1 MADDHSQVL
10 EEAYSRGI
18 MPPDMKTAYE
28 EAKSR
33 GLLGASS
40 APVGQ
45 DIVSSIAAAP
55 RKVAEGLIGLPGT
68 MRQGVGAAMDYLTG
82 TPVDA
87 TPKYNILPTPQDIQA
102 QTSKA
107 IGPSYQ
113 PQTTPGKY
121 AGMFTEGA
129 VGALAGPG
137 SIMSKLLIGGAS
149 GLGSEAAQQY
159 APDHPIIAGLLG
171 GVGGG
176 AAAIAG
182 GKGLQA
188 VRNYASAKSAGSEI
202 GDILGTQPPPPGAVR
217 RVAKSAADDQLTVP
231 GAVATQ
237 AALGSNDA
245 MVMDLGRQLQGRA
258 EQMAVQPGA
267 AQNMVLNAVE
277 GRTGQ
282 YGSGTAERVAK
293 TLDSN
298 LGPSQD
304 VVQLIDR
311 VNALVQK
318 EAGPAYKSVMDANPH
333 VDVPAEITSRP
344 VIQTA
349 MSRAENLAKNYGD
362 PLKPTTQTQTVLSGP
377 GYHIAEDVAQP
388 PPQSLK
394 YWDYVKKSLDQRI
407 NTMMRSG
414 IDDLSSAE
422 KSDLGGLINAKQ
434 ALVSH
439 LDAKTGGKY
448 AEARAIASTKPE
460 LHEALD
466 FGRSIFNSKLLP
478 EEVSA
483 QITDMSLPAREMAK
497 VGARRELERVLGN
510 VRNEGAKARAFLDT
524 NNNSAKIS
532 ALFGPDAAEAISN
545 RVAAENTFQQ
555 ATENIARNSRTAVRQ
570 ELAKDTANPLPGDY
584 HATLTG
590 YIGAPIKS
598 GLAYALQ
605 HGMENTRSGIS
616 NILTAKEQQLP
627 AVVEQLLGY
636 NKARAAH
643 QTAPTSQQL
652 KTLARALM
660 SQQLGQ

>member
-1 MADDHSQVL
+1 MDDDHAQAL
-10 EEAYSRGI
+10 AEAYNRGI

-121 AGMFTEGA
+121 AGMATEGA

-176 AAAIAG
+176 AAAIAA

-217 RVAKSAADDQLTVP
+217 RLAKSAADDQLTVP

-237 AALGSNDA
+237 ASLGPNDA

-267 AQNMVLNAVE
+267 AQNTVLNAVE
-277 GRTGQ
+277 GRTGP
-282 YGSGTAERVAK
+282 YGANAAQRISQDLNAH
-293 TLDSN
+293 
-298 LGPSQD
+298 LGQPQD
-304 VVQLIDR
+304 VVHLIDR
-311 VNALVQK
+311 VDQWVQHKAAPLYK
-318 EAGPAYKSVMDANPH
+318 EVMANNQNISIPSQISERPAVQSAMGQ
-333 VDVPAEITSRP
+333 AEGI
-344 VIQTA
+344 A
-349 MSRAENLAKNYGD
+349 ANYGKKVSETA
-362 PLKPTTQTQTVLSGP
+362 PNL
-377 GYHIAEDVAQP
+377 E
-388 PPQSLK
+388 
-394 YWDYVKKSLDQRI
+394 YWDYVKKAMDHRI
-407 NTMMRSG
+407 NGMMRSG
-414 IDDLSSAE
+414 MDDLSSSQKA
-422 KSDLGGLINAKQ
+422 DLGGLINAKQ

-439 LDAKTGGKY
+439 LDNVTGGKY
-448 AEARAIASTKPE
+448 AEARQVAATKPE
-460 LHEALD
+460 LHDALD
-466 FGRSIFNSKLLP
+466 FGRSVFNSKLLP
-478 EEVSA
+478 EEVTA
-483 QITDMSLPAREMAK
+483 HIADMSIPAREVAK
-497 VGARRELERVLGN
+497 IGARRELERTLSN
-510 VRNEGAKARAFLDT
+510 VRNESAKARAFLDT

-570 ELAKDTANPLPGDY
+570 ELAKDTANPSPGDY

-616 NILTAKEQQLP
+616 NMLAAKGQQLP

-636 NKARAAH
+636 NKARMAH
-643 QTAPTSQQL
+643 QTAPTSEQL
-652 KTLARALM
+652 KTLARALL